1 MTDTIYRKIVVPLDG
16 SPLAEVALPYAE
28 EIAGKIG
35 SEIVLLS
42 VLPAE
47 EPDEYHHHYAY
58 MEKVVDITMR
68 QVKKY
73 TRDNG
78 HRECAVCTASRVGN
92 PAEGILDYINKGSS
106 CLVVMATH
114 GRSGVSRWA
123 IGSVADK
130 VVRSTT
136 WQPMLLIRAKGA
148 HPDMRAKR
156 ILKKALLPMDG
167 SVESE
172 AVMPM
177 VTALAISL
185 QMEITLLRVV
195 PKMNHTLAE
204 VESYLQ
210 GWCQRLAEKGITS
223 RYEIRAGSP
232 ADHIIDLADESAC
245 DLVAM
250 STHSQTMGSLW
261 PLGSVAQ
268 KVLLGGNTPLLLVR
282 V

>member
-1 MTDTIYRKIVVPLDG
+1 MNDTMYKKIVVPLDG

-35 SEIVLLS
+35 SEMVLLS

-47 EPDEYHHHYAY
+47 EPDEYHSHYTY
-58 MEKVVDITMR
+58 MEKVVDLTMH
-68 QVKKY
+68 QIKKY
-73 TRDNG
+73 TQDNG
-78 HRECAVCTASRVGN
+78 NGDCAVYTATRVGN
-92 PAEGILDYINKGSS
+92 PAEGILDYIDKGCL

-136 WQPMLLIRAKGA
+136 HQPILLIRAKGA
-148 HPDMRAKR
+148 HPDIRAKR
-156 ILKKALLPMDG
+156 IFKKALLPLDG
-167 SVESE
+167 SPESE

-177 VTALAISL
+177 ITTIAASL
-185 QMEITLLRVV
+185 QMEVTLLRVV
-195 PKMNHTLAE
+195 PKMNHSLAS

-210 GWCQRLAEKGITS
+210 DWCRRLEEKGIAS
-223 RYEIRAGSP
+223 RYEVRAGAP
-232 ADHIIDLADESAC
+232 ADNIIDLADESAC

-250 STHSQTMGSLW
+250 STHGHAVGNLW
-261 PLGSVAQ
+261 PIGSVAQ

-282 V
+282 A